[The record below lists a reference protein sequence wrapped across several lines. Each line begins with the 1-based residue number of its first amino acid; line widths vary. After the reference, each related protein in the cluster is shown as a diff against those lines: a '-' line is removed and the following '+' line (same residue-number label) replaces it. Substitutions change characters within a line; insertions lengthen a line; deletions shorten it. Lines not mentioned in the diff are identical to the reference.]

1 MAKLPVY
8 NSQGGITTEVAGN
21 VRPLDA
27 YSGLGN
33 AIGKFSKDIQT
44 LTEQWQQAKDEV
56 ENLDGK
62 NKLMMGV
69 NDVLVEA
76 EQYNTWTN
84 AKDLEAKKQELRAK
98 MNSLTPDIMNGFSNN
113 RNAGIFQRN
122 AEYVIYQNNAKLDE
136 IFRNKYQDMND
147 SNIQTSY
154 DTNFNNFIVT
164 GNSTYR
170 DSFLADVQTSV
181 NAGFMTR
188 EQATK
193 LTQKAETWGKYHL
206 LHMAESN
213 PTAAINGLKSGKYG
227 VKPEEYHDTLQKITQ
242 IKTNRKLE
250 QEYYE
255 QLRQDQ
261 TESKALSYVTSDRY
275 TYAQKTQFIDEAE
288 MNGDISTTYAAKLR
302 RGIRSQNPNKNRSIS
317 DAKAVSNIM
326 QQAYDLNENVLD
338 DKEYLKGIQNIRNN
352 IVDLHQQGL
361 INTKDANSFN
371 NQLDTATRKRT
382 AQAASGVSYSSE
394 WKDAREY
401 IESSLPPELRATAYR
416 DVFYKTQDANL
427 EGKSKKEIRQYYK
440 NQAIGVA
447 NEIKSNNRAKA
458 LQTKNNYSTTKKENK
473 GWAF

>member
-1 MAKLPVY
+1 MARLPVY
-8 NSQGGITTEVAGN
+8 NSQGGITTETAGN

-27 YSGLGN
+27 YSGFANSLG
-33 AIGKFSKDIQT
+33 KVSQQIQE
-44 LTEQWQQAKDEV
+44 LGEQWQQAKDEV
-56 ENLDGK
+56 ETLDGK

-69 NDVLVEA
+69 NDILVEA
-76 EQYNTWTN
+76 QNYNNWKTPEE
-84 AKDLEAKKQELRAK
+84 LEAKKQELSGK
-98 MNSLTPDIMNGFSNN
+98 MNSLVPDVMSGFSNN

-122 AEYVIYQNNAKLDE
+122 SELTIYSNQVKLDE
-136 IFRNKYQDMND
+136 IFRGKIQDQAISNLNVSADMNYKNFVATGSD
-147 SNIQTSY
+147 SYKQSY
-154 DTNFNNFIVT
+154 F
-164 GNSTYR
+164 
-170 DSFLADVQTSV
+170 ADIDKMTA
-181 NAGFMTR
+181 AGFITR
-188 EQATK
+188 EQATA
-193 LTQKAETWGKYHL
+193 LTQKTDKWGKYRL

-213 PTAAINGLKSGKYG
+213 PTAAINALKSGKYG
-227 VKPEEYHDTLQKITQ
+227 VKPSEYNDTLKELTQ
-242 IKTNRKLE
+242 IKTNKKLE

-255 QLRQDQ
+255 QIRQDNFENQ
-261 TESKALSYVTSDRY
+261 ALAYVTSNKY

-302 RGIRSQNPNKNRSIS
+302 RGIRSQNPNKNRNIS

-361 INTKDANSFN
+361 ITSKDANSFN

-394 WKDAREY
+394 WKDARDY

-447 NEIKSNNRAKA
+447 NEIKSNNRTKA
-458 LQTKNNYSTTKKENK
+458 LQAKNNYNTTKKENK